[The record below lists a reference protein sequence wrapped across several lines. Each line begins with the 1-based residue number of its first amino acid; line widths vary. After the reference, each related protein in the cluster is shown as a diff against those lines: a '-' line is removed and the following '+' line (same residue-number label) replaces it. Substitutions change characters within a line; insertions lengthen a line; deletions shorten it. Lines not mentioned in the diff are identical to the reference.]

1 MDLTFLRILLSRNE
15 IKIIVITTVT
25 GGVLQIICRR
35 YIKNHPKLLEEKNG
49 NLKKTEP
56 GIKNKTRSP
65 RLRDFFPRGGAIIE
79 FSGITIKILAKVAI
93 NFLAENGF
101 LAGLVTGSGVALSK
115 IPTSAI
121 STYLRDAFPQ
131 NLPELERKKFI
142 LVDGEK
148 IYLDQCDQ
156 NLEYLFAVL
165 KDKTLPFEEKEK
177 LTRSIVTKYLNL
189 KTADGRLNFVFCI
202 VFILSIFSIQ
212 NMSSYHILLKN
223 LIKSIKE
230 GRIPKIV
237 GRAII
242 RKLKKRGL
250 PVNPELLEIVD
261 S

>member
-1 MDLTFLRILLSRNE
+1 MDLTFLRLLLCRKE

-35 YIKNHPKLLEEKNG
+35 YIKNHPEFLEEKNG
-49 NLKKTEP
+49 NLKKAEP
-56 GIKNKTRSP
+56 GIKNKNRNP
-65 RLRDFFPRGGAIIE
+65 RFRAFFSRGGGMVE
-79 FSGITIKILAKVAI
+79 LSGINIKVIAKVAI
-93 NFLAENGF
+93 NFLAENGL
-101 LAGLVTGSGVALSK
+101 LAGLVTGSSVALSK

-121 STYLRDAFPQ
+121 STYLREALPQ

-156 NLEYLFAVL
+156 NLEYLFTVL
-165 KDKTLPFEEKEK
+165 KDTTLPFKEKEK
-177 LTRSIVTKYLNL
+177 LTRSILTKYLNL
-189 KTADGRLNFVFCI
+189 KTSDGRLNFVLCV

-212 NMSSYHILLKN
+212 NMSSYHIILKN
-223 LIKSIKE
+223 LIKAIKE
-230 GRIPKIV
+230 GRIPKVV

-250 PVNPELLEIVD
+250 SVNPELLEVVN